1 MISQGSG
8 NEAEKPAVQGKPE
21 GKQSWQPCSRCD
33 QKYLPPKMVK
43 KMQEEFPENADM
55 LAMCPSC
62 RRKKTAEDMV
72 SAEGAVKQ
80 NT

>member
-1 MISQGSG
+1 MTSQDSG
-8 NEAEKPAVQGKPE
+8 NQAEKSAVQDKPK
-21 GKQSWQPCSRCD
+21 GKQNWQPCSRCD

-43 KMQEEFPENADM
+43 RMQEKFPENADL

-72 SAEGAVKQ
+72 AAEGTVKQ

>member
-1 MISQGSG
+1 MSQDSG
-8 NEAEKPAVQGKPE
+8 NQAEKPDAQEKPK
-21 GKQSWQPCSRCD
+21 GKQNWQACTRCD

-43 KMQEEFPENADM
+43 RMQEQFPENTEL

-72 SAEGAVKQ
+72 AAEGIVKQ